1 MKGLIILWSAL
12 SVYYILFVSAP
23 FYKPSI
29 NYQPKRSCFIG
40 FVVYYKESIFMKGLT
55 VYG

>member
-12 SVYYILFVSAP
+12 SAYYILFVSAP